1 MNLSEIIFRTP
12 LNLNSDGENE
22 LLGEYILVDGR
33 ASNFLEFGFSN
44 KRKFT
49 NASIQNK
56 T

>member
-12 LNLNSDGENE
+12 LNLNSDRENE

-33 ASNFLEFGFSN
+33 ANNFFKFRFSN
-44 KRKFT
+44 KRKYM
-49 NASIQNK
+49 NVLIQIK